1 MNTTIKKA
9 LAGLACGLV
18 MATCGSALAA
28 NPTNGI
34 EYSPYMIYPNVPS
47 EMQVL
52 WMDWGTET
60 DTISWGTD
68 TTYSGGS
75 FQSTEY
81 NTTTSTGY
89 PLHQHAYT
97 ITGLNTNTKYYYQ
110 VTDVNGVVYNG
121 SFWTAPNLTDTH
133 VKIFAQGDSRSQP
146 WFLDGLDQQM
156 IAFYNY
162 TPDGG
167 QTYPNAEYQRLSI
180 ANGDWVSTDGDS
192 YWNTQW
198 FMPTQT
204 NVRAYTANTPM
215 NGCKGNHDNSGS
227 GYSATFPK
235 YYPYPYPTSQGAFTP
250 TGTKDGDGNP
260 YYSNLFWSFDYGPI
274 HFTVIDEYSPM
285 GPGSAQYTFVQN
297 DLAAAQAA
305 GRPWKIVIYH
315 EPAFNAGS
323 DGDNTGVQVYESL
336 YNQYGVDMTFS
347 GHSHNYCRAG
357 VYNATQQGPT
367 MSGGYPIAMNMPHIT
382 SGGGGAPIYQ
392 PDLSNAGSYPYVITA
407 WPCLEFMT
415 FDVEGNTLTMTSYQ
429 INNVTDTGTTST
441 PPASTNYSISPI
453 ETTVLH
459 HYPNVTPQVSA
470 QLGNLVYNHTTKTY
484 NGTVTIT
491 NNGAALS
498 GDLHVV
504 LDGIINLQGI
514 NTNILNSTTTASNQ
528 TSQLSNQYSTA
539 NPRIMSMIANNPG
552 AYVKA
557 PAGTGLNKTITL
569 VNQTGSN
576 NGEPMINAGLNGNGL
591 ASGASVTVPLKFT
604 NSGTGAINFNPV
616 ILNEL
621 PGE

>member
-1 MNTTIKKA
+1 
-9 LAGLACGLV
+9 
-18 MATCGSALAA
+18 
-28 NPTNGI
+28 
-34 EYSPYMIYPNVPS
+34 
-47 EMQVL
+47 
-52 WMDWGTET
+52 
-60 DTISWGTD
+60 
-68 TTYSGGS
+68 
-75 FQSTEY
+75 
-81 NTTTSTGY
+81 
-89 PLHQHAYT
+89 
-97 ITGLNTNTKYYYQ
+97 
-110 VTDVNGVVYNG
+110 
-121 SFWTAPNLTDTH
+121 
-133 VKIFAQGDSRSQP
+133 
-146 WFLDGLDQQM
+146 
-156 IAFYNY
+156 
-162 TPDGG
+162 
-167 QTYPNAEYQRLSI
+167 
-180 ANGDWVSTDGDS
+180 
-192 YWNTQW
+192 
-198 FMPTQT
+198 
-204 NVRAYTANTPM
+204 
-215 NGCKGNHDNSGS
+215 
-227 GYSATFPK
+227 
-235 YYPYPYPTSQGAFTP
+235 
-250 TGTKDGDGNP
+250 
-260 YYSNLFWSFDYGPI
+260 
-274 HFTVIDEYSPM
+274 
-285 GPGSAQYTFVQN
+285 
-297 DLAAAQAA
+297 
-305 GRPWKIVIYH
+305 
-315 EPAFNAGS
+315 
-323 DGDNTGVQVYESL
+323 
-336 YNQYGVDMTFS
+336 
-347 GHSHNYCRAG
+347 
-357 VYNATQQGPT
+357 
-367 MSGGYPIAMNMPHIT
+367 
-382 SGGGGAPIYQ
+382 
-392 PDLSNAGSYPYVITA
+392 
-407 WPCLEFMT
+407 MT

-528 TSQLSNQYSTA
+528 TTQLSNQYSTA
-539 NPRIMSMIANNPG
+539 NPRITSMIANNPG